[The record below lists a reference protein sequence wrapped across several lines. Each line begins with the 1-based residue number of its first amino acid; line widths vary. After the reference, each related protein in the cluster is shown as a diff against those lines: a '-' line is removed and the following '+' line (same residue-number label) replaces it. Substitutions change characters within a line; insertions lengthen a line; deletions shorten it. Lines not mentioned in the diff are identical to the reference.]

1 MIPFNLEESIDIL
14 KRTPEI
20 LSVMLNGLPE
30 RWLKSNEGENTWSPY
45 DIVGHYIYGEKTDWI
60 VRTKII
66 LSTSE
71 NKQFEPFDRF
81 AQFDEDQNTPISELI
96 AEFKILREKNL
107 NILKSFELTNNDLIK
122 KGIHPELGD
131 VTLQELLS
139 AWVVHDLAHLAQ
151 INRVMAKQYK
161 THVGVWQAYMS
172 ILSQ

>member
-1 MIPFNLEESIDIL
+1 MPFNLEESIGIL
-14 KRTPEI
+14 ERTPEV
-20 LSVMLNGLPE
+20 LSAMLNGLPE
-30 RWLKSNEGENTWSPY
+30 QWLKSNEGENTWSPY

-60 VRTKII
+60 VRAKII

-81 AQFDEDQNTPISELI
+81 AQFGEDQNTPISELI
-96 AEFKILREKNL
+96 AEFKTLREKNL
-107 NILKSFELTNNDLIK
+107 NTLKSFELTNTDLIK
-122 KGIHPELGD
+122 KGTHPELGN

-161 THVGVWQAYMS
+161 THVGVWKAFMG
-172 ILSQ
+172 ILSQY